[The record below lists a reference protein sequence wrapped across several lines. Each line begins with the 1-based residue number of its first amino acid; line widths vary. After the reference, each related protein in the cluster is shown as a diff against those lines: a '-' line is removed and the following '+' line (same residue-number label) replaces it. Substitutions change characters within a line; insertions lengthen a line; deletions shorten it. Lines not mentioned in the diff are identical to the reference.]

1 MLFLPP
7 WQEDTGGDPKWLR
20 NGTIWSIYPLWS
32 ASSHAITK
40 PDPKLSLCLMNAGLA
55 D

>member
-7 WQEDTGGDPKWLR
+7 WQEDTGGDPKWRR
-20 NGTIWSIYPLWS
+20 NGTIRCTSRPWF
-32 ASSHAITK
+32 ASSRVTTK
-40 PDPKLSLCLMNAGLA
+40 PDLKLSLCLMNAGLA